1 MGQWKCVPEGV
12 LVFNSSFSAF
22 GGEQSLLLCC
32 TVWYGTREAEDWLA
46 PPVQANDPPDTLF
59 TQFLSALDSF
69 QWAWR
74 LQPLDFEEVVLNCIR
89 HSSPIR
95 HQQFLHIK
103 FYCLRDG
110 HWEQTTHTRVQRGW
124 YSGFCS
130 GSRNSWVTF
139 LLRIKWL
146 LLYHFRLLELEMYFR
161 ASLSFTT
168 SFLKIKATEGVIR
181 TVFCLMKAQKEKLK
195 EPEAN
200 LISLDFYFASASF
213 TRCLEQ
219 KSSLASTV

>member
-1 MGQWKCVPEGV
+1 MGQWRCVPEGV
-12 LVFNSSFSAF
+12 LFFNSSFGAF

-32 TVWYGTREAEDWLA
+32 TVWYGTREAGDWLA

-103 FYCLRDG
+103 VLLFERWPLGTDHPHQSSKELVLRVLL
-110 HWEQTTHTRVQRGW
+110 WEQKQL
-124 YSGFCS
+124 S
-130 GSRNSWVTF
+130 
-139 LLRIKWL
+139 
-146 LLYHFRLLELEMYFR
+146 YFPTKNQV
-161 ASLSFTT
+161 AIIVPF
-168 SFLKIKATEGVIR
+168 
-181 TVFCLMKAQKEKLK
+181 
-195 EPEAN
+195 
-200 LISLDFYFASASF
+200 
-213 TRCLEQ
+213 
-219 KSSLASTV
+219 